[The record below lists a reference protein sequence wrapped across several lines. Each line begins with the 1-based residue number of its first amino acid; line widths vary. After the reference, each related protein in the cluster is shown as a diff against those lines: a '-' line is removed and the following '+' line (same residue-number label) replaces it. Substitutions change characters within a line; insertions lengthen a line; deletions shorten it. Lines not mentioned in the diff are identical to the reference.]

1 MPDRVREAVFSIL
14 GAHYECPGM
23 LPPLSVADVFAGT
36 GSMGLEAL
44 SRGAASCCFF
54 EHDREAL
61 AALYRNLD
69 TLCVGPEAVVMT
81 QDAWKSAV
89 CGPGGR
95 PFDLIL
101 LDPPYVD
108 TRDASPD
115 APLARYLG
123 QLAERQDNRPLVVLH
138 HAASA
143 PVTLDV
149 DAGWTIVD
157 QRVLGTNAITLL
169 VR

>member
-14 GAHYECPGM
+14 GAHYACPGM

-54 EHDREAL
+54 ECDREAL

-69 TLCVGPEAVVMT
+69 TLGVGPEAVVIT
-81 QDAWKSAV
+81 QDAWNSAV
-89 CGPGGR
+89 CAPGGR
-95 PFDLIL
+95 PFDLVL
-101 LDPPYVD
+101 LDPPYAD
-108 TRDASPD
+108 TRETSPD
-115 APLARYLG
+115 SPLIRYLRR
-123 QLAERQDNRPLVVLH
+123 LAERQDNRPLVMLH
-138 HAASA
+138 HAASV
-143 PVTLDV
+143 PVTLDPDAEWTVV
-149 DAGWTIVD
+149 DRRI
-157 QRVLGTNAITLL
+157 LGTNAITLL